1 MSPSHQCYQQNHQQ
15 VILVHLNYNIENWVY
30 DEDEDDDDDEEI
42 GVNGSGNPD
51 LNAKKAESGPKMISG
66 RD

>member
-1 MSPSHQCYQQNHQQ
+1 M
-15 VILVHLNYNIENWVY
+15 Y

>member
-1 MSPSHQCYQQNHQQ
+1 MLPTHTSIFVVKYK
-15 VILVHLNYNIENWVY
+15 YIENWVY

-42 GVNGSGNPD
+42 GVNGSGSPD
-51 LNAKKAESGPKMISG
+51 LNAKKAESGPKMISS